1 MVSFNKT
8 EAKEPVIASRL
19 IRYFLI
25 VLSLVG
31 LWHSAIAGKFYAKAW
46 LAEQFI
52 ERAWQ
57 ASLEGESKVR
67 PWPWADTW
75 PIAEIHVP
83 RLNIRQIILSG
94 DSGRVLAFGA
104 GFNESSALPGEP
116 GLSIISGHRD
126 TSFNFLKNIQEGD
139 KLIIKNEQEVTTY
152 TVEELAIVDQRYFQI
167 DNQQMKEQHPSI
179 LLVTCYPFDALRA
192 GGNKRFVVLA
202 NRVDNESESET
213 DSTADS
219 EFGKESEAR
228 N

>member
-202 NRVDNESESET
+202 NRVDNESET

>member
-1 MVSFNKT
+1 MVSFNKK
-8 EAKEPVIASRL
+8 EAKEPVMASRL

-52 ERAWQ
+52 EHAWQ

-94 DSGRVLAFGA
+94 DSSRVLAFGP
-104 GFNESSALPGEP
+104 GSTESGILPGEP
-116 GLSIISGHRD
+116 GLSIVSGHRD

-152 TVEELAIVDQRYFQI
+152 KVEELAIVDQRYFQI
-167 DNQQMKEQHPSI
+167 DNKIMKEQHSSI

-202 NRVDNESESET
+202 NKVDSKT
-213 DSTADS
+213 DSKS
-219 EFGKESEAR
+219 KIEKKI
-228 N
+228 